1 MTYADFTPNHMLAM
15 DFPGARLQHKDL
27 RMNAELERVIER
39 ATEPQP
45 RLSKQVETLSD
56 QLQKVEAINAALR
69 ERISA
74 ERMRAHHEHE
84 LRCAETQQAF
94 DRRIADVV
102 TRLEGERRDE
112 MRRLQDDFHEA
123 MREIERVSKRLDE

>member
-1 MTYADFTPNHMLAM
+1 
-15 DFPGARLQHKDL
+15 
-27 RMNAELERVIER
+27 MNAELERVLDRIAE
-39 ATEPQP
+39 TPP

-56 QLQKVEAINAALR
+56 QLQKVEAINIALR

-84 LRCAETQQAF
+84 LRCAETQQTF
-94 DRRIADVV
+94 DRRIADAVN
-102 TRLEGERRDE
+102 RLEAERRDE